1 MEIELEVIKQIVSDR
16 FKINISKRSRK
27 TPYIKARAIYS
38 QLAYKHSNKSLDCI
52 GKTLGNRTHATI
64 LHAIKTFKTFNDVK
78 FLEDYKYCK
87 RVIYTLLNE
96 EKLLLIDENAEEEI
110 KQLKEK
116 VQSLQ
121 AELIKNNI
129 LLERGQS
136 KYKEINDVLKLD
148 DESIR
153 FFCETR
159 LKPFLKMQE
168 SKVTNKDLIQK
179 QILTRTM

>member
-1 MEIELEVIKQIVSDR
+1 M
-16 FKINISKRSRK
+16 
-27 TPYIKARAIYS
+27 
-38 QLAYKHSNKSLDCI
+38 
-52 GKTLGNRTHATI
+52 
-64 LHAIKTFKTFNDVK
+64 
-78 FLEDYKYCK
+78 
-87 RVIYTLLNE
+87 
-96 EKLLLIDENAEEEI
+96 LLIDENAEEEI
-110 KQLKEK
+110 KQLEEK

-168 SKVTNKDLIQK
+168 SKVTNNDLIQK